1 MGGLGQCWCRRGG
14 LRVRLLRS
22 RRTGTVSSCRLQ
34 LPGSFPCSFPGS
46 RHRLPPAGQTPPPP
60 VSLQFL
66 SPLSQLTVISDSQEL
81 PQTLAMPSQS
91 CPGSV
96 QVNFPVS
103 SIFQCLHVCQG
114 LALQHKQQ
122 QTRLICNSSWPGS
135 SSSNI
140 TCDRCSSSSSNL
152 DRRHPSSSLQSL
164 TRQCNWRKVYTT
176 LLALLLRF

>member
-22 RRTGTVSSCRLQ
+22 RRIGTVSSCRLQ

-66 SPLSQLTVISDSQEL
+66 SPLSQLTVISVPQEL

-96 QVNFPVS
+96 QVTF
-103 SIFQCLHVCQG
+103 FQCLQFFSVCMSARG
-114 LALQHKQQ
+114 WHCS
-122 QTRLICNSSWPGS
+122 TNSSKPGLS
-135 SSSNI
+135 A
-140 TCDRCSSSSSNL
+140 TAAGQG
-152 DRRHPSSSLQSL
+152 PAAA
-164 TRQCNWRKVYTT
+164 T
-176 LLALLLRF
+176 LPATDAAAAAAAT